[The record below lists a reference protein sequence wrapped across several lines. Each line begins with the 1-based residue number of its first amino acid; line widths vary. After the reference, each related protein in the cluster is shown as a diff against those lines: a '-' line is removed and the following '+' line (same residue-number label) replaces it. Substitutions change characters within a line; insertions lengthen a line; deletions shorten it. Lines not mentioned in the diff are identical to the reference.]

1 MISSFACKLS
11 KGKAANDIIFAA
23 NAACVA
29 AIAKYGPEK
38 ITNGTIG
45 AIMDDA
51 GKLVCLPT
59 VEKVYRS
66 LPTNELIAYAPISG
80 LPDYL
85 DKVIVAAFGK
95 FKPAGYTA
103 AVATA
108 GGTGA
113 IHHAIWNYTE
123 PGDIVITSDWYWG
136 AYKVLCR
143 DAGRELQTYAM
154 LNAQNT
160 FNLPALREKVTAVLQ
175 KQNTI
180 MVIINTPAHN
190 PTGYSLTTEDL
201 HGVVEMLKQVTEQAG
216 KKAVLFLD
224 VAYIDYAGDKD
235 EVRKFFKALDH
246 LPETILGVV
255 AYSMSKGF
263 TMYGQ
268 RTGAMIG
275 VSDNADVIKE
285 FAEINQ
291 FTSRATWSN
300 INRPSMK
307 TLATIYADPAL
318 LKATEEER
326 DYYYKMIKTRAD
338 LFMKEAKA
346 CGLPMIPY
354 IAGFF
359 LSIPAKHPA
368 AICDR
373 LHADGIFVVPLAA
386 GVRVALCSIPLQK
399 ISGMAAKI
407 YAAWKVSE
415 KQA

>member
-1 MISSFACKLS
+1 MISSFACKLA
-11 KGKAANDIIFAA
+11 KGKAAKDKIFAA
-23 NAACVA
+23 NAAAVA
-29 AIAKYGPEK
+29 AIAKYGADK
-38 ITNGTIG
+38 VTNGTIG
-45 AIMDDA
+45 AIMDDT

-59 VEKVYRS
+59 VEKVYRN

-85 DKVIVAAFGK
+85 EKVEVAAFGK

-113 IHHAIWNYTE
+113 IHHTIWNYTE

-143 DAGRELQTYAM
+143 DSGRELQTYTM
-154 LNAQNT
+154 LDAANK
-160 FNLPALREKVTAVLQ
+160 FNLAALEEKVLSVLE
-175 KQNTI
+175 KQDTI

-190 PTGYSLTTEDL
+190 PTGYSLTTEDM
-201 HGVVEMLKQVTEQAG
+201 HGVVQMLQKITEEKG
-216 KKAVLFLD
+216 KKAILFLD
-224 VAYIDYAGDKD
+224 VAYLDYAGEKD

-275 VSDNADVIKE
+275 ISDNEQVIKE

-291 FTSRATWSN
+291 YTSRATWSN

-307 TLATIYADPAL
+307 TLAIIYSDPGL
-318 LKATEEER
+318 LQATEAER
-326 DYYYKMIKTRAD
+326 DYYYKMIKARAD
-338 LFMKEAKA
+338 LFMKEAET

-359 LSIPAKHPA
+359 LSIPAKHPDE
-368 AICDR
+368 ICDR
-373 LHADGIFVVPLAA
+373 LHEAGIFVVPLAA
-386 GVRVALCSIPLQK
+386 GVRVALCSIPLHK
-399 ISGMAAKI
+399 ITGMAAKI
-407 YAAWKVSE
+407 YAAWKVFE
-415 KQA
+415 K